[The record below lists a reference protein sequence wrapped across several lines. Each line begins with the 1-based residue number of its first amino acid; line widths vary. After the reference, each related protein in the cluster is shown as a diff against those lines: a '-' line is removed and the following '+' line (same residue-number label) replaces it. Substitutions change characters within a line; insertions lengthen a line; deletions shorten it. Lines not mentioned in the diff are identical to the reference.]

1 MPKKKTKE
9 ISNAKELKNS
19 LSSVLDSLSTNYG
32 LIGTGFGTT
41 QVSQVETFFK
51 NNRWYLISNIRQ
63 ILSEIYVEH
72 GIVQTLVDVPVDD
85 AFRGG
90 IDIKSDQLSEEE
102 VQELTQYAERQG
114 ALKNFIQALKWT
126 RLFGGGAVLII
137 NNDKPDTPLKP
148 EDLEQD
154 SDIYFKAVDLWELYY
169 GLKTE
174 GYQEADFVQKE
185 PEYFN
190 YYGKRVH
197 KSRVIPMLG
206 KQAPALI
213 RAKLR
218 GWGVSVLETV
228 VRSYNQYLKSVNL
241 AFEVLDEFKVDVF
254 KIDGL
259 NNALMSP
266 NGSDK
271 VFKRIQM
278 ANMQKNYQD
287 SIAMDSKDDYS
298 SKQLTF
304 SGLAEVMREIRMQ
317 IAADLRMPLTKLFG
331 ISASGF
337 NSGEDDIEN
346 YNAMIESEIR
356 SKVKFDL
363 VRILEICCQIK
374 FGHIPDDLK
383 VEFRPLRILT
393 AEQEE
398 TVKNQKLQR
407 ILSCQQ
413 AGFMTPKEAKQAI
426 NKENLLPV
434 KIDES
439 DELIQDTSIDM
450 QEADV
455 PEISLKTTPRHNSK
469 TLWDRLKLWKK

>member
-1 MPKKKTKE
+1 MSKKNKV
-9 ISNAKELKNS
+9 NAQEFKNS
-19 LSSVLDSLSTNYG
+19 LSSVIQSLANPYG
-32 LIGTGFGTT
+32 LMGLAFGST
-41 QVSQVETFFK
+41 QVSQVDTFFK

-72 GIVQTLVDVPVDD
+72 GIVQTLIDVPVDD

-102 VQELTQYAERQG
+102 VQDLIQYVEREG
-114 ALKNFIQALKWT
+114 ILRHFIQAQKWM
-126 RLFGGGAVLII
+126 RLFGGAAILIV

-148 EDLEQD
+148 EDLQQD
-154 SDIYFKAVDLWELYY
+154 SEIHFKAVDLWELYY
-169 GLKTE
+169 GLRSE
-174 GYQEADFVQKE
+174 GYQEADWVQKE
-185 PEYFN
+185 PEFFN
-190 YYGKRVH
+190 YYGYRVH
-197 KSRVIPMLG
+197 KSRVIPMVG
-206 KQAPALI
+206 KVAPSLI
-213 RAKLR
+213 RPKLR

-228 VRSYNQYLKSVNL
+228 IRSYNQYLKSVNL
-241 AFEVLDEFKVDVF
+241 SFEVLDEFKVDVF

-266 NGSDK
+266 GGSDK
-271 VFKRIQM
+271 VMKRIQM
-278 ANMQKNYQD
+278 ANLQKNYQD
-287 SIAMDSKDDYS
+287 SIAMDAKDDYS

-356 SKVKFDL
+356 SKVKYDL
-363 VRILEICCQIK
+363 IRVLEVCCQIK

-383 VEFRPLRILT
+383 IEFKPLRILT

-413 AGFMTPKEAKQAI
+413 AGFMTAKEAKQAI

-439 DELIQDTSIDM
+439 DELIQQTGVDM

-455 PEISLKTTPRHNSK
+455 PEITLKTTPRQNSK
-469 TLWDRLKLWKK
+469 SLWERLKNWKR

>member
-1 MPKKKTKE
+1 MSKK
-9 ISNAKELKNS
+9 NKELQRGQEFKNS
-19 LSSVLDSLSTNYG
+19 LSSVLQSLGSPYG
-32 LIGTGFGTT
+32 LFGLGFGST
-41 QVSQVETFFK
+41 QVSQVDTFFK

-102 VQELTQYAERQG
+102 IQDLMQYVEREG
-114 ALKNFIQALKWT
+114 VLRNFIQAQKWM
-126 RLFGGGAVLII
+126 RLFGGGAVLLI

-148 EDLEQD
+148 ENIKQD
-154 SDIYFKAVDLWELYY
+154 SEIHFKAVDLWELYY
-169 GLKTE
+169 GLRTE
-174 GYQEADFVQKE
+174 GYAEAPFIQKE

-190 YYGKRVH
+190 YYGHRIH
-197 KSRVIPMLG
+197 KSRVIPMVG
-206 KQAPALI
+206 KTAPALI
-213 RAKLR
+213 RTKLR

-228 VRSYNQYLKSVNL
+228 IRSYNQYLKSVNL
-241 AFEVLDEFKVDVF
+241 SFEVLDEFKVDVF

-287 SIAMDSKDDYS
+287 SIAMDAKDDYA

-363 VRILEICCQIK
+363 IRVLEVCCQIK

-383 VEFRPLRILT
+383 IEFKPLRMLT

-413 AGFMTPKEAKQAI
+413 AGFITAKEAKQAI

-434 KIDES
+434 KVNET
-439 DELIQDTSIDM
+439 DELIQQTGVDM

-455 PEISLKTTPRHNSK
+455 PEITLKTTPKANSK
-469 TLWDRLKLWKK
+469 SLWERLKNWNK

>member
-1 MPKKKTKE
+1 MSKKHKQ
-9 ISNAKELKNS
+9 NAQEFKNS
-19 LSSVLDSLSTNYG
+19 LSSVLLSLGSPYG
-32 LIGTGFGTT
+32 LFGLGFGST
-41 QVSQVETFFK
+41 QVSQVDTFFK

-72 GIVQTLVDVPVDD
+72 GIVQTLVDIPVDD

-102 VQELTQYAERQG
+102 VQDLIQYVERQG
-114 ALKNFIQALKWT
+114 ILKQFIQAQKWT
-126 RLFGGGAVLII
+126 RLFGGGAIIII
-137 NNDKPDTPLKP
+137 NNDNPETPLEPK
-148 EDLEQD
+148 DLEQD
-154 SDIYFKAVDLWELYY
+154 SEIYFKAVDLWELYY
-169 GLKTE
+169 GLKSS
-174 GYQEADFVQKE
+174 GYHEAEFVQKE
-185 PEYFN
+185 PEFFN
-190 YYGKRVH
+190 YYGKRIH
-197 KSRVIPMLG
+197 KSRVVPMMG
-206 KQAPALI
+206 KTAPSLI
-213 RAKLR
+213 RPKLR

-228 VRSYNQYLKSVNL
+228 IRSYNQYLKSVNL
-241 AFEVLDEFKVDVF
+241 SFEVLDEFKVDVF

-266 NGSDK
+266 GGSDR
-271 VFKRIQM
+271 VMKRIQM

-287 SIAMDSKDDYS
+287 SIAMDAKDDYS

-363 VRILEICCQIK
+363 IRVLEVCCQIK

-383 VEFRPLRILT
+383 VEFKPLRILT

-413 AGFMTPKEAKQAI
+413 AGFMTAKEAKQAI

-434 KIDES
+434 KINET
-439 DELIQDTSIDM
+439 DELIEQTGM
-450 QEADV
+450 NMEEADV
-455 PEISLKTTPRHNSK
+455 PEIKLKTNPRHNSK
-469 TLWDRLKLWKK
+469 SLWERLFRK

>member
-1 MPKKKTKE
+1 MSKKHK
-9 ISNAKELKNS
+9 ISGQELKNS
-19 LSSVLDSLSTNYG
+19 LSTVIQSLGSPYG
-32 LIGTGFGTT
+32 LMTTGFGST
-41 QVSQVETFFK
+41 QVSQVDTFFK
-51 NNRWYLISNIRQ
+51 NNRWYLVSNIRQ

-102 VQELTQYAERQG
+102 IQDLIQFADREGV
-114 ALKNFIQALKWT
+114 LKNFIQAQKWM
-126 RLFGGGAVLII
+126 RLFGGSAILLI
-137 NNDKPDTPLKP
+137 NNDKPETPLTP

-154 SDIYFKAVDLWELYY
+154 SEIHFKAVDQWELYY
-169 GLKTE
+169 GLKSE
-174 GYQEADFVQKE
+174 GYQEGDWLAKE
-185 PEYFN
+185 PEFFN
-190 YYGKRVH
+190 YYGHKVH
-197 KSRVIPMLG
+197 KSRVIPMVG
-206 KQAPALI
+206 KMAPSLI
-213 RAKLR
+213 RSKLR

-228 VRSYNQYLKSVNL
+228 IRSYNQYLKSVNL
-241 AFEVLDEFKVDVF
+241 SFEVLDEFKVDVF

-266 NGSDK
+266 GGSDK
-271 VFKRIQM
+271 VMKRIQM
-278 ANMQKNYQD
+278 ANLQKNYQD
-287 SIAMDSKDDYS
+287 SIAMDAKDDYA
-298 SKQLTF
+298 SKQLSF
-304 SGLAEVMREIRMQ
+304 SGLAEIMREIRMQ

-356 SKVKFDL
+356 TKVKYDL
-363 VRILEICCQIK
+363 VRVLEICCQIK
-374 FGHIPDDLK
+374 FGHMPDDLK
-383 VEFRPLRILT
+383 IEFKPLRILT

-413 AGFMTPKEAKQAI
+413 AGFMTAKEAKQAI

-439 DELIQDTSIDM
+439 DELIQETQVDM

-455 PEISLKTTPRHNSK
+455 PEISLKTTARQNSK
-469 TLWDRLKLWKK
+469 SLWDRIFKK

>member
-1 MPKKKTKE
+1 MEQEKV
-9 ISNAKELKNS
+9 NAEEFHNS
-19 LSSVLDSLSTNYG
+19 LSSVLQSLGSPYG
-32 LIGTGFGTT
+32 LFGLGFGST
-41 QVSQVETFFK
+41 QVSQVDTFFK

-63 ILSEIYVEH
+63 VLSEIYVEH

-102 VQELTQYAERQG
+102 VQDLIQYVEREGIIRQ
-114 ALKNFIQALKWT
+114 FIQAQKWM
-126 RLFGGGAVLII
+126 RLFGGGAILII

-148 EDLEQD
+148 EDLEEE
-154 SDIYFKAVDLWELYY
+154 SEIHFKAVDLWELYF
-169 GLKTE
+169 GLRTE
-174 GYQEADFVQKE
+174 GIMEADFVPKE
-185 PEYFN
+185 PEFFN
-190 YYGKRVH
+190 YYGRRIH
-197 KSRVIPMLG
+197 KSRVIPMVG
-206 KQAPALI
+206 KVAPSLI
-213 RAKLR
+213 RLKLR

-228 VRSYNQYLKSVNL
+228 IRSYNQYLKSVNL
-241 AFEVLDEFKVDVF
+241 SFEVLDEFKVDVF

-266 NGSDK
+266 GGSDK
-271 VFKRIQM
+271 VLKRIQM

-287 SIAMDSKDDYS
+287 SIAMDSKDDYA
-298 SKQLTF
+298 SKQLSF
-304 SGLAEVMREIRMQ
+304 SGLAEIMREIRMQ

-363 VRILEICCQIK
+363 VRVLEICCQIK

-383 VEFRPLRILT
+383 IEFKPLRILT

-413 AGFMTPKEAKQAI
+413 AGFMTAKEAKQAI

-439 DELIQDTSIDM
+439 DELVQQTGVDM

-455 PEISLKTTPRHNSK
+455 PEITLKTTPRHNSK
-469 TLWDRLKLWKK
+469 SLWERLRNWKK

>member
-1 MPKKKTKE
+1 MSKKNK
-9 ISNAKELKNS
+9 INAQEFKNS
-19 LSSVLDSLSTNYG
+19 LSSVIQSLGSPYG
-32 LIGTGFGTT
+32 LMTTGFGST
-41 QVSQVETFFK
+41 QVSQVDTFFK

-72 GIVQTLVDVPVDD
+72 GIVQTLIDVPVDD

-90 IDIKSDQLSEEE
+90 IDVKSDQLSEEE
-102 VQELTQYAERQG
+102 VQDLIQFADRQG
-114 ALKNFIQALKWT
+114 VLKNFIQAQKWM
-126 RLFGGGAVLII
+126 RLFGGAAVLLI
-137 NNDKPDTPLKP
+137 NDDDPATPLEPK
-148 EDLEQD
+148 DLEQD
-154 SDIYFKAVDLWELYY
+154 SDIYFKAVDQWELYY
-169 GLKTE
+169 GLKSE
-174 GYQEADFVQKE
+174 GYQEGDWLAKE
-185 PEYFN
+185 PEFFN
-190 YYGKRVH
+190 YYGHKVH
-197 KSRVIPMLG
+197 KSRVIPMVG
-206 KQAPALI
+206 KMAPSLI
-213 RAKLR
+213 RPKLR

-228 VRSYNQYLKSVNL
+228 IRSYNQYLKSVNL
-241 AFEVLDEFKVDVF
+241 SFEVLDEFKVDVF

-266 NGSDK
+266 GGSDK
-271 VFKRIQM
+271 VMRRIQM
-278 ANMQKNYQD
+278 ANLQKNYQD
-287 SIAMDSKDDYS
+287 SIAMDAKDDYS

-356 SKVKFDL
+356 SKVKYDL
-363 VRILEICCQIK
+363 IRVLEVCCQIK

-383 VEFRPLRILT
+383 VEFKPLRILT

-413 AGFMTPKEAKQAI
+413 AGFMTAKEAKQAI

-439 DELIQDTSIDM
+439 DELIQQTDVSM

-455 PEISLKTTPRHNSK
+455 PEIRLKTTPRQNSK
-469 TLWDRLKLWKK
+469 SLWERLTGKK

>member
-1 MPKKKTKE
+1 MEQEKV
-9 ISNAKELKNS
+9 NAEEFHNS
-19 LSSVLDSLSTNYG
+19 LSSVLQSLGSPYG
-32 LIGTGFGTT
+32 LFGLGFGST
-41 QVSQVETFFK
+41 QVSQVDTFFK

-63 ILSEIYVEH
+63 VLSEIYVEH

-102 VQELTQYAERQG
+102 VQDLIQYVEREGIIRQ
-114 ALKNFIQALKWT
+114 FVQAQKWM

-148 EDLEQD
+148 EDLEEE
-154 SDIYFKAVDLWELYY
+154 SEIHFKAVDLWELYF
-169 GLKTE
+169 GLRTE
-174 GYQEADFVQKE
+174 GIMEADFVPKE
-185 PEYFN
+185 PEFFN
-190 YYGKRVH
+190 YYGRRIH
-197 KSRVIPMLG
+197 KSRVIPMVG
-206 KQAPALI
+206 KIAPSLI
-213 RAKLR
+213 RPKLR

-228 VRSYNQYLKSVNL
+228 IRSYNQYLKSVNL
-241 AFEVLDEFKVDVF
+241 SFEVLDEFKVDVF

-266 NGSDK
+266 GGSDK
-271 VFKRIQM
+271 VLRRIQM

-287 SIAMDSKDDYS
+287 SIAMDSKDDYA
-298 SKQLTF
+298 SKQLSF
-304 SGLAEVMREIRMQ
+304 SGLAEIMREIRMQ

-363 VRILEICCQIK
+363 VRVLEICCQIK

-383 VEFRPLRILT
+383 IEFKPLRILT

-413 AGFMTPKEAKQAI
+413 AGFMTAKEAKQAI

-439 DELIQDTSIDM
+439 DELVQQTGVDM

-455 PEISLKTTPRHNSK
+455 PEITLKTTPRHNSK
-469 TLWDRLKLWKK
+469 FLWERLRNWKK

>member
-1 MPKKKTKE
+1 MSKKNK
-9 ISNAKELKNS
+9 INAQEFKNS
-19 LSSVLDSLSTNYG
+19 LSSVIQSLGSPYG
-32 LIGTGFGTT
+32 LMTTGFGST
-41 QVSQVETFFK
+41 QVSQVDTFFK

-102 VQELTQYAERQG
+102 VQDLVQFADRQG
-114 ALKNFIQALKWT
+114 VLKNFIQAQKWM
-126 RLFGGGAVLII
+126 RLFGGSAVLLI
-137 NNDKPDTPLKP
+137 NDDDPATPLEPK
-148 EDLEQD
+148 DLEQD
-154 SDIYFKAVDLWELYY
+154 SEMYFKAVDQWELYY
-169 GLKTE
+169 GLKSE
-174 GYQEADFVQKE
+174 GYQEGDWLAKE
-185 PEYFN
+185 PEFFN
-190 YYGKRVH
+190 YYGHKVH
-197 KSRVIPMLG
+197 KSRVIPMVG
-206 KQAPALI
+206 KIAPSLI
-213 RAKLR
+213 RPKLR
-218 GWGVSVLETV
+218 GWGVRVLETV
-228 VRSYNQYLKSVNL
+228 IRSYNQYLKSVNL
-241 AFEVLDEFKVDVF
+241 SFEVLDEFKVDVF

-266 NGSDK
+266 GGSDK
-271 VFKRIQM
+271 VMRRIEM
-278 ANMQKNYQD
+278 ANLQKNYQD
-287 SIAMDSKDDYS
+287 SIAMDAKDDYS

-356 SKVKFDL
+356 SKVKYDL
-363 VRILEICCQIK
+363 IRVLEVCCQIK

-383 VEFRPLRILT
+383 VEFKPLRILT

-413 AGFMTPKEAKQAI
+413 AGFMTAKEAKQAI

-439 DELIQDTSIDM
+439 DELIQQTDVSM

-455 PEISLKTTPRHNSK
+455 PEIRLKTTPRQNSK
-469 TLWDRLKLWKK
+469 SLWDRLFRK

>member
-1 MPKKKTKE
+1 MSKKNK
-9 ISNAKELKNS
+9 INAQEFKNS
-19 LSSVLDSLSTNYG
+19 LSSVIQSLGSPYG
-32 LIGTGFGTT
+32 LMTTGFGST
-41 QVSQVETFFK
+41 QVSQVDTFFK

-72 GIVQTLVDVPVDD
+72 GIVQTLIDVPVDD

-102 VQELTQYAERQG
+102 VQDLIQFADRQG
-114 ALKNFIQALKWT
+114 VLKNFIQAQKWM
-126 RLFGGGAVLII
+126 RLFGGAAVLLI
-137 NNDKPDTPLKP
+137 NDDDPATPLEPK
-148 EDLEQD
+148 DLEQD
-154 SDIYFKAVDLWELYY
+154 SDMYFKAVDQWELYY
-169 GLKTE
+169 GLKSE
-174 GYQEADFVQKE
+174 GYQEGDWLAKE
-185 PEYFN
+185 PEFFN
-190 YYGKRVH
+190 YYGHKIH
-197 KSRVIPMLG
+197 KSRVIPMVG
-206 KQAPALI
+206 KMAPSLI
-213 RAKLR
+213 RPKLR

-228 VRSYNQYLKSVNL
+228 IRSYNQYLKSVNL
-241 AFEVLDEFKVDVF
+241 SFEVLDEFKVDVF

-266 NGSDK
+266 GGSDK
-271 VFKRIQM
+271 VMKRIQM
-278 ANMQKNYQD
+278 ANLQKNYQD
-287 SIAMDSKDDYS
+287 SIAMDAKDDYS

-356 SKVKFDL
+356 SKVKYDL
-363 VRILEICCQIK
+363 IRVLEVCCQIK

-383 VEFRPLRILT
+383 VEFKPLRILT

-413 AGFMTPKEAKQAI
+413 AGFMTAKEAKQAI

-439 DELIQDTSIDM
+439 DELIQQTDVSM

-455 PEISLKTTPRHNSK
+455 PEIRLKTTPKQNSK
-469 TLWDRLKLWKK
+469 SLWERLTGKK

>member
-1 MPKKKTKE
+1 MEQEKV
-9 ISNAKELKNS
+9 NAEEFHNS
-19 LSSVLDSLSTNYG
+19 LSSVLQSLGSPYG
-32 LIGTGFGTT
+32 LFGLGFGST
-41 QVSQVETFFK
+41 QVSQVDTFFK

-63 ILSEIYVEH
+63 VLSEIYVEH

-90 IDIKSDQLSEEE
+90 VDIKSDQLSEEE
-102 VQELTQYAERQG
+102 VQDLIQYVEREGIIRQ
-114 ALKNFIQALKWT
+114 FVQAQKWM
-126 RLFGGGAVLII
+126 RLFGGGAILII

-148 EDLEQD
+148 EDLEEE
-154 SDIYFKAVDLWELYY
+154 SEIHFKAVDLWELYF
-169 GLKTE
+169 GLRTE
-174 GYQEADFVQKE
+174 GIMEADFVPKE
-185 PEYFN
+185 PEFFN
-190 YYGKRVH
+190 YYGRRIH
-197 KSRVIPMLG
+197 KSRVIPMVG
-206 KQAPALI
+206 KIAPSLI
-213 RAKLR
+213 RPKLR

-228 VRSYNQYLKSVNL
+228 IRSYNQYLKSVNL
-241 AFEVLDEFKVDVF
+241 SFEVLDEFKVDVF

-266 NGSDK
+266 GGSDK
-271 VFKRIQM
+271 VLRRIQM

-287 SIAMDSKDDYS
+287 SIAMDSKDDYA
-298 SKQLTF
+298 SKQLSF
-304 SGLAEVMREIRMQ
+304 SGLAEIMREIRMQ

-363 VRILEICCQIK
+363 VRVLEICCQIK

-383 VEFRPLRILT
+383 IEFKPLRILT

-413 AGFMTPKEAKQAI
+413 AGFMTAKEAKQAI

-439 DELIQDTSIDM
+439 DELVQQTGVDM

-455 PEISLKTTPRHNSK
+455 PEITLKTTPRHNSK
-469 TLWDRLKLWKK
+469 SLWERLRNWNK

>member
-1 MPKKKTKE
+1 MEQEKVDAQE
-9 ISNAKELKNS
+9 FQNS
-19 LSSVLDSLSTNYG
+19 LNSVIQSLGNPYG
-32 LIGTGFGTT
+32 LFGLAFGST
-41 QVSQVETFFK
+41 QVSQVDTFFK

-102 VQELTQYAERQG
+102 IQDLIQYVDREGILRQ
-114 ALKNFIQALKWT
+114 FIQAQKWM
-126 RLFGGGAVLII
+126 RLFGGAAVLII
-137 NNDKPDTPLKP
+137 NNDKPDTPLKA
-148 EDLEQD
+148 EDLQQD
-154 SDIYFKAVDLWELYY
+154 SEIHFKAVDLWELYF
-169 GLKTE
+169 GLRTE
-174 GYQEADFVQKE
+174 GIMEADFVPKE

-190 YYGKRVH
+190 YYGHRIH
-197 KSRVIPMLG
+197 KSRVIPMVG
-206 KQAPALI
+206 KQAPSII
-213 RAKLR
+213 RPKLR

-228 VRSYNQYLKSVNL
+228 IRSYNQYLKSVNL
-241 AFEVLDEFKVDVF
+241 SFEVLDEFKVDVF

-259 NNALMSP
+259 NNALMSQG
-266 NGSDK
+266 GSDRI
-271 VFKRIQM
+271 FKRIQM

-287 SIAMDSKDDYS
+287 SIAMDAKDDYS

-363 VRILEICCQIK
+363 IRVLEVCCQIK

-383 VEFRPLRILT
+383 IEFKPLRILT

-413 AGFMTPKEAKQAI
+413 AGFMTAKEAKQAI

-434 KIDES
+434 KVNET
-439 DELIQDTSIDM
+439 DELIQQTGVDM

-455 PEISLKTTPRHNSK
+455 PEITLKTTPRHNSK
-469 TLWDRLKLWKK
+469 SLWERLKNWKK

>member
-1 MPKKKTKE
+1 MSKKNK
-9 ISNAKELKNS
+9 INAQEFKNS
-19 LSSVLDSLSTNYG
+19 LSSVIQSLGSPYG
-32 LIGTGFGTT
+32 LMTTGFGST
-41 QVSQVETFFK
+41 QVSQVDTFFK

-72 GIVQTLVDVPVDD
+72 GIVQTLIDVPVDD

-102 VQELTQYAERQG
+102 VQDLVQFADRQG
-114 ALKNFIQALKWT
+114 VLKNFIQAQKWM
-126 RLFGGGAVLII
+126 RLFGGAAVLLI
-137 NNDKPDTPLKP
+137 NDDDPATPLEPK
-148 EDLEQD
+148 DLEQD
-154 SDIYFKAVDLWELYY
+154 SEMHFKAVDQWELYY
-169 GLKTE
+169 GLKSE
-174 GYQEADFVQKE
+174 GYQEGDWLAKE
-185 PEYFN
+185 PEFFN
-190 YYGKRVH
+190 YYGHKVH
-197 KSRVIPMLG
+197 KSRVIPMVG
-206 KQAPALI
+206 KMAPSLI
-213 RAKLR
+213 RPKLR

-228 VRSYNQYLKSVNL
+228 IRSYNQYLKSVNL
-241 AFEVLDEFKVDVF
+241 SFEVLDEFKVDVF

-266 NGSDK
+266 GGSDK
-271 VFKRIQM
+271 VMRRIQM
-278 ANMQKNYQD
+278 ANLQKNYQD
-287 SIAMDSKDDYS
+287 SIAMDAKDDYS

-356 SKVKFDL
+356 SKVKYDL
-363 VRILEICCQIK
+363 IRVLEVCCQIK

-383 VEFRPLRILT
+383 VEFKPLRILT

-413 AGFMTPKEAKQAI
+413 AGFMTAKEAKQAI

-439 DELIQDTSIDM
+439 DELIQQTDVSM

-455 PEISLKTTPRHNSK
+455 PEIRLKTTPRQNSK
-469 TLWDRLKLWKK
+469 SLWERLTGKK

>member
-1 MPKKKTKE
+1 MSKKNK
-9 ISNAKELKNS
+9 INAQEFKNS
-19 LSSVLDSLSTNYG
+19 LSSVIQSLGSPYG
-32 LIGTGFGTT
+32 LMTTGFGST
-41 QVSQVETFFK
+41 QVSQVDTFFK

-102 VQELTQYAERQG
+102 VQDLVQFADRQG
-114 ALKNFIQALKWT
+114 VLKNFIQAQKWM
-126 RLFGGGAVLII
+126 RLFGGSAVLLI
-137 NNDKPDTPLKP
+137 NDDDPATPLEPK
-148 EDLEQD
+148 DLEQD
-154 SDIYFKAVDLWELYY
+154 SEMYFKAVDQWELYY
-169 GLKTE
+169 GLKSE
-174 GYQEADFVQKE
+174 GYQEGDWLAKE
-185 PEYFN
+185 PEFFN
-190 YYGKRVH
+190 YYGHKVH
-197 KSRVIPMLG
+197 KSRVIPMVG
-206 KQAPALI
+206 KIAPSLI
-213 RAKLR
+213 RPKLR

-228 VRSYNQYLKSVNL
+228 IRSYNQYLKSVNL
-241 AFEVLDEFKVDVF
+241 SFEVLDEFKVDVF

-266 NGSDK
+266 GGSDK
-271 VFKRIQM
+271 VMRRIEM
-278 ANMQKNYQD
+278 ANLQKNYQD
-287 SIAMDSKDDYS
+287 SIAMDAKDDYS

-356 SKVKFDL
+356 SKVKYDL
-363 VRILEICCQIK
+363 IRVLEVCCQIK

-383 VEFRPLRILT
+383 VEFKPLRILT

-413 AGFMTPKEAKQAI
+413 AGFMTAKEAKQAI

-439 DELIQDTSIDM
+439 DELIQQTDVSM

-455 PEISLKTTPRHNSK
+455 PEIRLKTTPRQNSK
-469 TLWDRLKLWKK
+469 SLWDRLFRK

>member
-1 MPKKKTKE
+1 MPKKKTEKV
-9 ISNAKELKNS
+9 NAKELKNS
-19 LSSVLDSLSTNYG
+19 LSSVLDSLAGNYG
-32 LIGTGFGTT
+32 LIGTAFGTT

-90 IDIKSDQLSEEE
+90 VDIKSDQLSEEE
-102 VQELTQYAERQG
+102 VQDLIQYVEREG
-114 ALKNFIQALKWT
+114 VLKNFIQAQKWT

-137 NNDKPDTPLKP
+137 NDDDPATPLEPK
-148 EDLEQD
+148 DLEQD
-154 SDIYFKAVDLWELYY
+154 SDIHFKAVDLWELYF
-169 GLKTE
+169 GLRTS
-174 GYQEADFVQKE
+174 GYAEPDFVMKE

-190 YYGKRVH
+190 YYGHKIH
-197 KSRVIPMLG
+197 KSRVVAMQG

-254 KIDGL
+254 KIDGR
-259 NNALMSP
+259 NNSLMSP
-266 NGSDK
+266 GGSDR
-271 VFKRIQM
+271 VMKRIQM

-287 SIAMDSKDDYS
+287 SIAMDSKDDYA

-363 VRILEICCQIK
+363 IRVLEICCQIK

-383 VEFRPLRILT
+383 IEFKPLRILT

-439 DELIQDTSIDM
+439 DELIQETSIDM

-455 PEISLKTTPRHNSK
+455 PEISLKTNPRHNSK

>member
-1 MPKKKTKE
+1 MSKKNKQAQE
-9 ISNAKELKNS
+9 FKNS
-19 LSSVLDSLSTNYG
+19 LSSVIQSLGNPYG
-32 LIGTGFGTT
+32 LFGLPFGST
-41 QVSQVETFFK
+41 QVSQVDTFFK

-90 IDIKSDQLSEEE
+90 IDVKSDQLSEDE
-102 VQELTQYAERQG
+102 VQDLMSYVERQG
-114 ALKNFIQALKWT
+114 VLRHIIQAQKWK
-126 RLFGGGAVLII
+126 RLYGGAAVIII

-148 EDLEQD
+148 ENLKQD
-154 SDIYFKAVDLWELYY
+154 SEIYFKAVDEWELYY

-174 GYQEADFVQKE
+174 GYAEAEFLPKE

-190 YYGKRVH
+190 YYGKRIH
-197 KSRVIPMLG
+197 KSRVIPMIG
-206 KQAPALI
+206 KEAPSLI
-213 RAKLR
+213 RPKLR
-218 GWGVSVLETV
+218 GWGVSILETV
-228 VRSYNQYLKSVNL
+228 IRSYNQYLKSVNL
-241 AFEVLDEFKVDVF
+241 SFEVLDEFKVDVF

-287 SIAMDSKDDYS
+287 SIAMDSKDDYT
-298 SKQLTF
+298 SKQLSF
-304 SGLAEVMREIRMQ
+304 SGLAEIMREIRMQ

-356 SKVKFDL
+356 SKVKFDI
-363 VRILEICCQIK
+363 VRVLEICCQIK

-383 VEFRPLRILT
+383 VEFKPLRILT

-407 ILSCQQ
+407 IISCQQ
-413 AGFMTPKEAKQAI
+413 AGFMTAKEAKQAI

-434 KIDES
+434 KVNES
-439 DELIQDTSIDM
+439 DELIEQTQPSL

-455 PEISLKTTPRHNSK
+455 PEITLKTTPRRNSK
-469 TLWDRLKLWKK
+469 SLWERLTGK

>member
-1 MPKKKTKE
+1 MSKKNK
-9 ISNAKELKNS
+9 INAQEFKNS
-19 LSSVLDSLSTNYG
+19 LSSVIQSLGSPYG
-32 LIGTGFGTT
+32 LMTTGFGST
-41 QVSQVETFFK
+41 QVSQVDTFFK

-72 GIVQTLVDVPVDD
+72 GIVQTLIDVPVDD

-102 VQELTQYAERQG
+102 VQDLVQFADRQG
-114 ALKNFIQALKWT
+114 VLKNFIQAQKWM
-126 RLFGGGAVLII
+126 RLFGGSAVLLI
-137 NNDKPDTPLKP
+137 NDDDPATPLEPK
-148 EDLEQD
+148 DLEQD
-154 SDIYFKAVDLWELYY
+154 SEMHFKAVDQWELYY
-169 GLKTE
+169 GLKSE
-174 GYQEADFVQKE
+174 GYQEGDWLAKE
-185 PEYFN
+185 PEFFN
-190 YYGKRVH
+190 YYGHKVH
-197 KSRVIPMLG
+197 KSRVIPMVG
-206 KQAPALI
+206 KIAPSLI
-213 RAKLR
+213 RPKLR

-228 VRSYNQYLKSVNL
+228 IRSYNQYLKSVNL
-241 AFEVLDEFKVDVF
+241 SFEVLDEFKVDVF

-266 NGSDK
+266 GGSDK
-271 VFKRIQM
+271 VMRRIQM
-278 ANMQKNYQD
+278 ANLQKNYQD
-287 SIAMDSKDDYS
+287 SIAMDSKDDYA

-363 VRILEICCQIK
+363 IRVLEVCCQIK

-383 VEFRPLRILT
+383 VEFKPLRILT

-413 AGFMTPKEAKQAI
+413 AGFMTAKEAKQAI

-439 DELIQDTSIDM
+439 DELIQQTDVSM

-455 PEISLKTTPRHNSK
+455 PEIRLKTTPRQNSK
-469 TLWDRLKLWKK
+469 SLWDRLFRK